1 MDWDQYYEK
10 FYDWT
15 TSTQISRMS
24 SLTSYGA
31 SSEVAEVA
39 QEYMDEKA
47 ASRLIKKA
55 VAYGVQFTPEEIYD
69 LSGCC
74 NTEAMNVLLDSS
86 KCRFTK
92 EQLEDLYG
100 AVDDEVL
107 GRVAARNKI
116 RLFEDDE
123 DEEIEN
129 ETGEEEFFDEPVASA
144 PKIGFFAKLF
154 AGIGIADALSSSHA
168 SHPGHCTGDCANC
181 PPHYGYR
188 YGRWYYGH
196 GHVHGCEFG
205 GNKGDG
211 SLQQS
216 NTYWAIR
223 KSLKR
228 NQKEHLRLYYSFNKH
243 CSRIDNCNQLALSL
257 GILDCLARPA
267 GSAVP
272 YSNDK
277 VCLIYHVAVP
287 LVHTVRGVVML
298 DQCLLV
304 TLRGNLK
311 ITISLFLSPLLSLT
325 FTWNCAFKSNAF
337 IA

>member
-39 QEYMDEKA
+39 QEYMDEMA

-129 ETGEEEFFDEPVASA
+129 ETGEEEFFDGPGRKFCVSDFRQSQEFLVENTHYLAYFPCPPSPQRGAAVCAPGRREYRHSPPGNTSPRELASLPVGEHDLQLAEHQI
-144 PKIGFFAKLF
+144 PVLTPGMPVFH
-154 AGIGIADALSSSHA
+154 DAL
-168 SHPGHCTGDCANC
+168 
-181 PPHYGYR
+181 
-188 YGRWYYGH
+188 
-196 GHVHGCEFG
+196 
-205 GNKGDG
+205 
-211 SLQQS
+211 
-216 NTYWAIR
+216 
-223 KSLKR
+223 
-228 NQKEHLRLYYSFNKH
+228 
-243 CSRIDNCNQLALSL
+243 
-257 GILDCLARPA
+257 
-267 GSAVP
+267 
-272 YSNDK
+272 
-277 VCLIYHVAVP
+277 
-287 LVHTVRGVVML
+287 
-298 DQCLLV
+298 
-304 TLRGNLK
+304 
-311 ITISLFLSPLLSLT
+311 
-325 FTWNCAFKSNAF
+325 
-337 IA
+337 

>member
-10 FYDWT
+10 FYDWA

-107 GRVAARNKI
+107 ERVAARNKI
-116 RLFEDDE
+116 SLFEDDE
-123 DEEIEN
+123 DEEIDD
-129 ETGEEEFFDEPVASA
+129 ETVEEEARR
-144 PKIGFFAKLF
+144 KILCKRFSTKSRMALENRADSGLDPLITESHGGQNGMC
-154 AGIGIADALSSSHA
+154 AGTA
-168 SHPGHCTGDCANC
+168 
-181 PPHYGYR
+181 
-188 YGRWYYGH
+188 
-196 GHVHGCEFG
+196 
-205 GNKGDG
+205 
-211 SLQQS
+211 
-216 NTYWAIR
+216 
-223 KSLKR
+223 
-228 NQKEHLRLYYSFNKH
+228 
-243 CSRIDNCNQLALSL
+243 
-257 GILDCLARPA
+257 
-267 GSAVP
+267 
-272 YSNDK
+272 
-277 VCLIYHVAVP
+277 
-287 LVHTVRGVVML
+287 
-298 DQCLLV
+298 
-304 TLRGNLK
+304 
-311 ITISLFLSPLLSLT
+311 
-325 FTWNCAFKSNAF
+325 
-337 IA
+337 